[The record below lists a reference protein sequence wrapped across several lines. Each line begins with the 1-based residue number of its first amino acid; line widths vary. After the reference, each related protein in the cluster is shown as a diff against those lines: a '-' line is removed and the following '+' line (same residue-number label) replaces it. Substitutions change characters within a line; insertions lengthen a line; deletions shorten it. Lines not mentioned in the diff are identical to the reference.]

1 MTKRYTGG
9 VISSS
14 LPTVNAAGASGVF
27 LLSQQSDYQSRN
39 SWPPFKV
46 EESLRFRAASSAY
59 LSRTPSVA
67 SNQKTWT
74 WSGWVKRSDVSAN
87 DTRLFGAGSSN
98 SNRVLIAIENYI
110 SVVGTN
116 SGSNVLVLQTTA
128 YYRDPSAWYHI
139 VVACDTTQSTSSNRV
154 KVYVNGVQVTAFGTA
169 TYPAQNTDLRINS
182 TDAHVHGTRGTY
194 SVDSNF
200 DGYMSEINF
209 VDGQALTPSAF
220 GATDKDGNWSPIAYT
235 GTYGTNGFYVN
246 FRDNTSATTMGY
258 DYSGNGNNWTLSGF
272 NVSTANTTYD
282 IMIDVPEDQSD
293 GTANNRGNYAT
304 LNPLYKG
311 YGGYTSLTP
320 TNGNLNQLGTVS
332 GNNGT
337 ATQPIAGKT
346 YFEMTVTA
354 SSGGSFFPGI
364 INESGSPR
372 YYDNSGTYYDGSSS
386 SSYGASFTTN
396 DVIGVA
402 VDNDALSITFYKN
415 GAAQGTK
422 TSAFPAGT
430 WFPFFYTSN
439 NQAIAANFGQRPF
452 AYAPPS
458 GFKALN
464 TFNLPEPTIKQPNK
478 YMDVNIWTGNGT
490 SQNIVN
496 NGSMQP
502 DWVWVKQ
509 RNGTYRHQLVDAVR
523 GATKSLFSS
532 DSDAEATYQGVT
544 AFNSNGF
551 SVGTELGTNENGS
564 TFVGWQWNAGNANTT
579 NTSGTIT
586 SIVRANP
593 TAGFSIATYTGN
605 GSAGAT
611 VGHGLGATP
620 AMIIVKNRSGS
631 NFWIVQHQS
640 LTGITWNL
648 YLNGTDSQQNDGQFT
663 AKSSTTVTLRSGGSV
678 NTNSSN
684 YVMYC
689 FAPIAGYSAFG
700 SYTGNGSSDG
710 PFVFTG
716 FRPRFVMWKRT
727 NSVNDWYMIDT
738 SRSPYNEAINPLAA
752 NLNSQESDLGTN
764 IDFLSNGFKPRQTG
778 GHINA
783 SGGTYIYMAF
793 AEAPFKYA
801 RSR

>member
-1 MTKRYTGG
+1 
-9 VISSS
+9 
-14 LPTVNAAGASGVF
+14 
-27 LLSQQSDYQSRN
+27 
-39 SWPPFKV
+39 V
-46 EESLRFRAASSAY
+46 EESLRFRASNSAY

-154 KVYVNGVQVTAFGTA
+154 KVYVNGVQVTSFSTA
-169 TYPAQNTDLRINS
+169 TYPSQNTDLRINS

-200 DGYMSEINF
+200 DGYMAEVNF
-209 VDGQALTPSAF
+209 VDGLQLTPSSF

-246 FRDNTSATTMGY
+246 FRDNTSATTVGY
-258 DYSGNGNNWTLSGF
+258 DYSGNGNNWTLNGF

-282 IMIDVPEDQSD
+282 IMFDVPEDQD
-293 GTANNRGNYAT
+293 GASVRGNYCT
-304 LNPLYKG
+304 LNPIKNTLAAYGTISDGNLKVKG
-311 YGGYTSLTP
+311 
-320 TNGNLNQLGTVS
+320 TNGSINCLATGTMAFAGKMYCEITIEVR
-332 GNNGT
+332 GNNTTGAGVGVVPITNNQFQVAINMSAGIYYLVNGEKEVAGT
-337 ATQPIAGKT
+337 
-346 YFEMTVTA
+346 
-354 SSGGSFFPGI
+354 
-364 INESGSPR
+364 
-372 YYDNSGTYYDGSSS
+372 NSAYGSS
-386 SSYGASFTTN
+386 YTTG
-396 DVIGVA
+396 DVIGIA
-402 VDNDALSITFYKN
+402 VDTVAETVTFYKN
-415 GAAQGTK
+415 NVSQGSISGTGVI
-422 TSAFPAGT
+422 SAGVLPYIGFEDVGSP
-430 WFPFFYTSN
+430 S
-439 NQAIAANFGQRPF
+439 IICNFGQRPF
-452 AYAPPS
+452 AYTPPS
-458 GFKALN
+458 GFKSLN

-478 YMDVNIWTGNGT
+478 YFDVNLWTGNGT

-620 AMIIVKNRSGS
+620 AMMIIKNRSGS

-678 NTNSSN
+678 NTNGSN

-700 SYTGNGSSDG
+700 SWTGNGSADG
-710 PFVFTG
+710 PFIYLG
-716 FRPRFVMWKRT
+716 FRPRWVMWKRT
-727 NSVNDWYMIDT
+727 DASGGNGWYVLDT
-738 SRSPYNEAINPLAA
+738 ARSTYNVMGERLYPNLVAA
-752 NLNSQESDLGTN
+752 GGVDTQVDY
-764 IDFLSNGFKPRQTG
+764 LSNGFKLRTTDTDSNG
-778 GHINA
+778 
-783 SGGTYIYMAF
+783 SGATYIYAAF
-793 AEAPFKYA
+793 AENPFKYA